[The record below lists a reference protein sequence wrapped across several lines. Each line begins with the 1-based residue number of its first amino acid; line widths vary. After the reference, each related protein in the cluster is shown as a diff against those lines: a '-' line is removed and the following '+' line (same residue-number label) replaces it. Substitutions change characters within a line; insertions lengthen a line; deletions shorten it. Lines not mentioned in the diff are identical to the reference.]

1 MKCGVWVD
9 VGAVG
14 VCFVNDEPG
23 YVGENGERV
32 VFGKSWD
39 VYYCGC

>member
-14 VCFVNDEPG
+14 VCLVNDEPG

-39 VYYCGC
+39 IYYCGC